1 VKVRARVGL
10 WVECVAVV
18 RAGLA
23 QRCYGAYRVLCLP
36 RTMPTAYYAYRV
48 LCLPRTMPTAYY
60 AYRVLCLPRTMP
72 SANYSPDMVTTRS
85 GQLRLRGL
93 TEETSGQTVAHLVR
107 RAARRS

>member
-1 VKVRARVGL
+1 MKVRARVGL

-23 QRCYGAYRVLCLP
+23 QRCYG
-36 RTMPTAYYAYRV
+36 AYRV

>member
-1 VKVRARVGL
+1 MEAKVKVRARVGL

-23 QRCYGAYRVLCLP
+23 QRCYG
-36 RTMPTAYYAYRV
+36 
-48 LCLPRTMPTAYY
+48 

-107 RAARRS
+107 RAARRR